1 MHVDSIIK
9 QKGKDV
15 YATSPD
21 ASLLVAS
28 SELRDRDV
36 GALLVLDDRQNIVGI
51 ISERDIIQTIGARG
65 KQALDLPV
73 SAAMT
78 RNVFT
83 CRSGHSLT
91 DVLKI
96 MAENRLRHLPVVD
109 DDRLQGMISIGD
121 VVGLRIAETDME
133 IRAMR
138 DYVGAAG

>member
-1 MHVDSIIK
+1 MHIDAIIK

-15 YATSPD
+15 YATSPGV
-21 ASLLVAS
+21 SLLVAA

-36 GALLVLDDRQNIVGI
+36 GALLVLDDRKKIVGI

-73 SAAMT
+73 SMAMT
-78 RNVFT
+78 RDVFT

-91 DVLKI
+91 DVMQI
-96 MAENRLRHLPVVD
+96 MADNRLRHLPVVD
-109 DDRLQGMISIGD
+109 DDQLQGMISIGD
-121 VVGLRIAETDME
+121 VGGRRIAESEME
-133 IRAMR
+133 VQCMR